1 MNGAGFREDR
11 GSGADSVTAWGPE
24 SWGRQWRSSWTW
36 LGFWTACSAPSGS
49 RPGHRPHCFLKYL
62 SKQTASLKGQSQRH
76 RFLSGCW
83 LDSRPGSR
91 PGSQGDWLTFW
102 GLEFKNKAAALAE
115 MSGSDLIPCGLGQIR
130 AFLDPVLIYTER
142 PNLFWLCGSLERPAS

>member
-1 MNGAGFREDR
+1 MYGAGFGEDR
-11 GSGADSVTAWGPE
+11 GSGACSVIAWGPE
-24 SWGRQWRSSWTW
+24 SWGRQWLSSWTW
-36 LGFWTACSAPSGS
+36 LGFWKACSAPSWS

-62 SKQTASLKGQSQRH
+62 NKQTASLKGQSQRH

-83 LDSRPGSR
+83 LGSRLDSR

-115 MSGSDLIPCGLGQIR
+115 MSGSEPNTVWPWANQSLS
-130 AFLDPVLIYTER
+130 R
-142 PNLFWLCGSLERPAS
+142 PRSPHLHREAKTFPGSVFT